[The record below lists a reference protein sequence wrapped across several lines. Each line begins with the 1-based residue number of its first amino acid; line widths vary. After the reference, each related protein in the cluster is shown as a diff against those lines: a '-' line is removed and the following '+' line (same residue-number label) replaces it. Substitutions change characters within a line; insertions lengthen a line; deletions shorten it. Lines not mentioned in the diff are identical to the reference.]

1 MATRVDRRAGHR
13 ARRVAATPTRGRSSS
28 TSTRSCCCCATST
41 TSGSAHCAARRWAP
55 PIDAFAG
62 LVGDGDSGR
71 LRADLVFAMLAGVFQ
86 LRGLLPDEPLATADP
101 DVLAREIIGVVE
113 HLTG

>member
-1 MATRVDRRAGHR
+1 MLLLRDIDDERVGALRREAL
-13 ARRVAATPTRGRSSS
+13 
-28 TSTRSCCCCATST
+28 
-41 TSGSAHCAARRWAP
+41 GSA
-55 PIDAFAG
+55 IDAFAG
-62 LVGDGDSGR
+62 LVGDGDAGR

-86 LRGLLPDEPLATADP
+86 LRGVLPDEPLATADP